1 MIDQKIRVA
10 LIFGGRSAEHE
21 ISIMSATS
29 IFDNLDRGKFDVIC
43 IYINRDGDWK
53 AVESPRMSQ
62 GEKITGEFS
71 SFLPWDEGSVSTVI
85 QADIYFPILHG
96 PFGEDGTIQGLFEM
110 ADVAYVGAGVLASS
124 GLMDKATAK
133 DVFKAKGLPIV
144 EHRTLLERDWLRS
157 PSKNLSEVEN
167 DFQLPVFVKPA
178 NLGSSVG
185 ISKVGDLGSLKDA
198 IETAFIYDRKIII
211 EQGVDAREIECSVL
225 GNDEPRAS
233 IPGELFPHREF
244 YDYHDKYIGGKTR
257 FSIPADLTTDI
268 TREVQEVA
276 VRAYEALDCTG
287 LARVDFLLEKRTDRI
302 FLNELNTL
310 PGFTEISMYPKLW
323 EASGLP
329 FPKLL
334 EELVE
339 LGIDRHKNKK
349 REGIRFQP

>member
-10 LIFGGRSAEHE
+10 LIFGGRSAEHG

-29 IFDNLDRGKFDVIC
+29 IFDNFDRQKFDIIC

-53 AVESPRMSQ
+53 AVESPQMSQ
-62 GEKITGEFS
+62 DEKITGEFS
-71 SFLPWDEGSVSTVI
+71 SFLPWDGGTSSRII

-144 EHRTLLERDWLRS
+144 EHSTLLERDWLRS
-157 PSKNLSEVEN
+157 PSEILSDIGQ
-167 DFQLPVFVKPA
+167 DFRLPVFVKPA

-185 ISKVGDLGSLKDA
+185 ISKVVDLRDLKAA
-198 IETAFIYDRKIII
+198 IKTAFIYDRKIII

-225 GNDEPRAS
+225 GNEEPRAS

-244 YDYHDKYIGGKTR
+244 YDYHDKYIGGKTQ
-257 FSIPADLTTDI
+257 FSIPADLTADLI
-268 TREVQEVA
+268 QEIQEVA
-276 VRAYEALDCTG
+276 VKAYESLDCTG
-287 LARVDFLLEKRTDRI
+287 MARVDFLLDKRTDRI

-339 LGIDRHKNKK
+339 LGLDRHRNKK